1 MIIPLLSLI
10 FCSLLGWAQDELY
23 LLAGKEIL
31 VPKLGS
37 KQALTA
43 HPRFE
48 GFIQEMFNRQGDF
61 HGPNCYNTALI
72 ANGYFSKT
80 SKRYVS
86 PEEFE
91 EILKS
96 NFVKVTAPAFQD
108 IIVFDA
114 RSSRGHAAF
123 YLGDDLIF
131 HKKSFGTQ
139 YHYRITDIDHAGAV
153 EENEWAPGP
162 ADDSSQQMKWP
173 ELGSL
178 PKEYYRRNS
187 IKPMQLDKRLAPLV
201 TKIEQALLP
210 DLGSWAIGKK
220 WGMTGEYLLED
231 LVKYGQTLKTD
242 KYTAGLLTSL
252 KDQVFIMIEEVY
264 FKRARSAS
272 RVMEEICIP
281 EQKEQL
287 FGLIRETGKL
297 LGRDSQK
304 IETVLTKLDAQDKSR
319 CQLRPL
325 DELLK

>member
-1 MIIPLLSLI
+1 
-10 FCSLLGWAQDELY
+10 
-23 LLAGKEIL
+23 
-31 VPKLGS
+31 
-37 KQALTA
+37 
-43 HPRFE
+43 
-48 GFIQEMFNRQGDF
+48 MFNRQGDF

-80 SKRYVS
+80 AKRYVS

-91 EILKS
+91 EILKA
-96 NFVKVTAPAFQD
+96 NFVKVTTPAYQD

-123 YLGDDLIF
+123 SLGDNLIF

-162 ADDSSQQMKWP
+162 ADDSSQQMNWP

-187 IKPMQLDKRLAPLV
+187 TKPMQLDKRLASLV
-201 TKIEQALLP
+201 TKLEQVLLV
-210 DLGSWAIGKK
+210 DLGTWAIGKK

-242 KYTAGLLTSL
+242 KYTAGVLTSL

-297 LGRDSQK
+297 LGKEATK
-304 IETVLTKLDAQDKSR
+304 IEAVLAKLEAQDKSR
-319 CQLRPL
+319 CQLRPI